1 MAFSPETYAI
11 LLKKI
16 KAFLTGIG
24 DVKAIPPN
32 QLEFTNVNTNS
43 KFIVTLPMNMT
54 QDQLDWIIKMW
65 DKVVINDTTNDL
77 EYLGV
82 PINNIVFDSKVNF
95 DNNEKKLYVDTDKN
109 IVYRYNGTTYIQV
122 GGMNKEVIEVVD
134 TLKANPTI
142 DDLDSYCITRTNNKI
157 YRCIYDVDTSK
168 YIWSLTASD
177 VPPSIELLDTLPL
190 ESTLTIDDVGRYV
203 LSKDTD
209 EIFKCIEDPNNL
221 GTYIWKNINPKK
233 EVIEVI
239 DDISTITPSV
249 DTVGKVYFDKKD
261 NNLYKGTEDL
271 TDPSNPVYDFENV
284 SSKGIQIVDDYS
296 LLPVVTEDTICY
308 CKADYVDT
316 SVTPNVEYKSG
327 FYLWDNTASV
337 WTLISSETKERYPE
351 WVSGKDYKVDDT
363 FSHDGLY
370 YQVIK
375 DFTSS
380 VTFEDDEDNFI
391 HCYEKYFA
399 LTKAQFQ
406 YLESVGKINP
416 NSNELYT
423 IVDADDVQDRYS
435 EEFTVASTDWNVQHS
450 LGEQYPSKVY
460 VFDDNGEEIF
470 LPTIE
475 FYSMNLLIVHF
486 DVPVSGKVIVIK

>member
-1 MAFSPETYAI
+1 MDVIAI
-11 LLKKI
+11 ALADSLVN
-16 KAFLTGIG
+16 ANLSGITNVTFDNTTREFVFTKSDG
-24 DVKAIPPN
+24 GTFRVTIPN
-32 QLEFTNVNTNS
+32 QLSADELTWVQGLQPNVE
-43 KFIVTLPMNMT
+43 
-54 QDQLDWIIKMW
+54 
-65 DKVVINDTTNDL
+65 INPTTNDL
-77 EYLGV
+77 EYKSQVL
-82 PINNIVFDSKVNF
+82 NNIVVKASKIDF
-95 DNNEKKLYVDTDKN
+95 GTGSDQKLYIETSTNKLYRWNNTTNKYETFAIDLEDINSIKIVATLPTATSDDEDK
-109 IVYRYNGTTYIQV
+109 IVFNLAD
-122 GGMNKEVIEVVD
+122 NK
-134 TLKANPTI
+134 L
-142 DDLDSYCITRTNNKI
+142 
-157 YRCIYDVDTSK
+157 YRCIEDTVTPNT
-168 YIWSLTASD
+168 YRW
-177 VPPSIELLDTLPL
+177 E
-190 ESTLTIDDVGRYV
+190 EV
-203 LSKDTD
+203 LKDKD
-209 EIFKCIEDPNNL
+209 C
-221 GTYIWKNINPKK
+221 
-233 EVIEVI
+233 IEVI
-239 DDISTITPSV
+239 DDISTITPSAN
-249 DTVGKVYFDKKD
+249 TVNKVYFDKKD

-271 TDPSNPVYDFENV
+271 TDPSNPVYGFENV
-284 SSKGIQIVDDYS
+284 SSKGITIVDSYD

-308 CKADYVDT
+308 CNSDYTDT
-316 SVTPNVEYKSG
+316 SVTPNVDYKSG

-435 EEFTVASTDWNVQHS
+435 EEFTTSSTDWNVQHS

-460 VFDDNGEEIF
+460 VFDDNGEEIV
-470 LPTIE
+470 LPNIE
-475 FYSMNLLIVHF
+475 YYSMNLLIVHF
-486 DVPVSGKVIVIK
+486 DIPVSGKVIVIK

>member
-11 LLKKI
+11 LLKKN

-109 IVYRYNGTTYIQV
+109 IVYRYNGTTYVQV

-134 TLKANPTI
+134 TLKSNPTI

-157 YRCIYDVDTSK
+157 YRCIYDVNTSK
-168 YIWSLTASD
+168 YVWSLTASD

-190 ESTLTIDDVGRYV
+190 ESTLTIDDFGRYV

-209 EIFKCIEDPNNL
+209 EIFKCIEAPDNL

-233 EVIEVI
+233 DVIEVI
-239 DDISTITPSV
+239 DDISTITPSA

-261 NNLYKGTEDL
+261 NNLYKGVEDL
-271 TDPSNPVYDFENV
+271 TVPSNPVYDFENV

-296 LLPVVTEDTICY
+296 LLPVVIEDTICY
-308 CKADYVDT
+308 CKTDYVDT
-316 SVTPNVEYKSG
+316 SVTPNVEHKSG

-351 WVSGKDYKVDDT
+351 FIPSHNYVIGDT
-363 FSHDGLY
+363 FRDGDTKY
-370 YQVIK
+370 EVIK
-375 DFTSS
+375 DFTSGATVADNDDS
-380 VTFEDDEDNFI
+380 VMEVVET
-391 HCYEKYFA
+391 YYY
-399 LTKAQFQ
+399 LTKEKKAD
-406 YLESVGKINP
+406 LETRGLVKE
-416 NSNELYT
+416 SNIY
-423 IVDADDVQDRYS
+423 IISNADDVQDRYS

-475 FYSMNLLIVHF
+475 FYSNNLLIVHF
-486 DVPVSGKVIVIK
+486 DIPVSGKVIVIK